1 MGPNLKA
8 DGKHAQVSGKL
19 LIVGFGSI
27 GQAVL
32 PLLLRHLDLR
42 PDQISILTA
51 SDDGEVIARGFGVDF
66 RRHALTEQNFLSVLA
81 PCLHEGDFLLNLSVD
96 VSSLA
101 LIELCWQ
108 RGALYLDT
116 CIEPWAGGYT
126 DSLKSLSQR
135 SNYALREAVLAFGR
149 DKPGGPTAILT
160 QGANPGLASTFVK
173 QALINLAADCD
184 GTSPKPLCREEWARL
199 ARRLGIKA
207 IHIAERDTQISRRR
221 KKRGEFVNT
230 WSVAGF
236 IAEGS
241 QPSELGWGS
250 HERHWP
256 VDGARHGFGCDA
268 AIYLSRPGMATR
280 VRSWTPHEGG
290 YHGFLITHGESIS
303 IADHLTL
310 REEGAVAY
318 RPTVHYAYHPCD
330 DGVLS
335 IHEIAGRNWSPQS
348 KWRIMRNEI
357 VSGVDELGV
366 LLMGNARGV
375 YWFGSRLSIA
385 HARTLVPFNNAT
397 SLQVAAGVLAG
408 VVWALR
414 HPQASVVE
422 PDDLDHE
429 MVLAIARPY
438 LGELVGVRGD
448 WTPLRDRTQLF
459 IEEMDL
465 DDPWQFKNI
474 RVT

>member
-1 MGPNLKA
+1 
-8 DGKHAQVSGKL
+8 
-19 LIVGFGSI
+19 
-27 GQAVL
+27 
-32 PLLLRHLDLR
+32 
-42 PDQISILTA
+42 
-51 SDDGEVIARGFGVDF
+51 
-66 RRHALTEQNFLSVLA
+66 
-81 PCLHEGDFLLNLSVD
+81 
-96 VSSLA
+96 
-101 LIELCWQ
+101 
-108 RGALYLDT
+108 
-116 CIEPWAGGYT
+116 
-126 DSLKSLSQR
+126 
-135 SNYALREAVLAFGR
+135 
-149 DKPGGPTAILT
+149 
-160 QGANPGLASTFVK
+160 
-173 QALINLAADCD
+173 
-184 GTSPKPLCREEWARL
+184 
-199 ARRLGIKA
+199 
-207 IHIAERDTQISRRR
+207 
-221 KKRGEFVNT
+221 
-230 WSVAGF
+230 
-236 IAEGS
+236 
-241 QPSELGWGS
+241 
-250 HERHWP
+250 
-256 VDGARHGFGCDA
+256 
-268 AIYLSRPGMATR
+268 MATR